1 VIQSEILKE
10 KDRIQA
16 KLSEES
22 ASIHDYLARS
32 HLAAKEIAESY
43 GFSLQ
48 YAEVPNMTLQRT
60 PLRFAAER

>member
-1 VIQSEILKE
+1 MIQSEILKE
-10 KDRIQA
+10 KDRVQA

-22 ASIHDYLARS
+22 ASIHEYLIRS

-43 GFSLQ
+43 GFPLQ
-48 YAEVPNMTLQRT
+48 YAEVPNIALQWT